1 MVSFEFGKKKKIT
14 CFFTELKTTIIILY
28 TKVKFFKRDKP

>member
-1 MVSFEFGKKKKIT
+1 MVSFEFGKKKIN

-28 TKVKFFKRDKP
+28 TKVKILQER